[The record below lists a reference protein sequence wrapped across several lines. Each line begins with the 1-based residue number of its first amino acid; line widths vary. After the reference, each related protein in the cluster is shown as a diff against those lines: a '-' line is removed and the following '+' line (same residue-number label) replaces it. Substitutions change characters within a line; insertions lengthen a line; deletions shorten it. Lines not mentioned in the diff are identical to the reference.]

1 MSGVAKLYL
10 KARFVETQSASGY
23 NAGPVPLWGKTNM
36 RTLRVLLFSVLTI
49 SAAIAQQ
56 DQSQGSA
63 PESAAQAAAKKDKK
77 QPATTSAAT
86 ADKASESAKPAEA
99 KTEANEATD
108 KEEHYDVAEVPP
120 VVTHHQIA
128 LNGKTLNYTATT
140 GRLPIKRGDGKTEA
154 EMFFVAYTL
163 DGQETARRPLTFAFN
178 GGPGSASVWLHMGA
192 LGPKRVVLQPNG
204 FMPAAPYRLEDNP
217 DTLLD
222 RTDIVMVDAMATG
235 YSRAANAELT
245 KKFLG
250 VKGDVQGFGEFIRLY
265 LSRYER
271 WSSPLFLLGESYGTT
286 RAAGIAGY
294 LADHGIAFN
303 GVTLLSMAV
312 DFQTL
317 EWNKSND
324 LPYLLLVPTFNMIA
338 GYHHKLSADLTQD
351 VAKTREEVVRWSNN
365 EYALA
370 LGKGD
375 AITPEERRKIVEQLS
390 RYIGLKPEVI
400 EAHDLRIDVPTF
412 TKELL
417 LDRKLISGRLDGRF
431 TSPNPGDERGGYD
444 PTSAAILPPYTSAFN
459 NYLRTELNY
468 KSDMPYRVF
477 AYDQPGFQTWEW
489 GNAVEGFPSTASGL
503 RSAMIKNP
511 YMKILVMEG
520 YYDLATP
527 FAAANWTMDHLD
539 LDGQYRQNISYSTYG
554 SGHMVY
560 IDRAE
565 HDKMKKDLVE
575 FMEKCLPK

>member
-1 MSGVAKLYL
+1 MKTLGAFLLMVLATSLVA
-10 KARFVETQSASGY
+10 
-23 NAGPVPLWGKTNM
+23 
-36 RTLRVLLFSVLTI
+36 
-49 SAAIAQQ
+49 AQQ
-56 DQSQGSA
+56 DQSTETTDSGKQSA
-63 PESAAQAAAKKDKK
+63 SQKNKNKKESAGAPDKSAENAK
-77 QPATTSAAT
+77 PP
-86 ADKASESAKPAEA
+86 ESAKPGEA
-99 KTEANEATD
+99 SKPEEATD

-120 VVTHHQIA
+120 VVTHHQIS
-128 LNGKTLNYTATT
+128 LNGKTLNYTATA
-140 GRLPIKRGDGKTEA
+140 GRLPIKRGDGKIEA

-163 DGQETARRPLTFAFN
+163 DGQDAGKRPLTFAFN

-192 LGPKRVVLQPNG
+192 LGPKRVVLEQNG
-204 FMPAAPYRLEDNP
+204 FMPAAPYRTEDNP

-222 RTDIVMVDAMATG
+222 RSDIVMVDAISTG
-235 YSRAANAELT
+235 YSRAATAELT

-250 VKGDVQGFGEFIRLY
+250 VKGDVQAFGEFIRLY

-294 LADHGIAFN
+294 LADHGISFN
-303 GVTLLSMAV
+303 GVTLLSMAL

-324 LPYLLLVPTFNMIA
+324 LPYFLLVPTFSMIA
-338 GYHHKLSADLTQD
+338 SYHHKLPADLAAD
-351 VAKTREEVVRWSNN
+351 MSKTREEVVRWSMND
-365 EYALA
+365 YALA
-370 LGKGD
+370 LAKGD
-375 AITPEERRKIVEQLS
+375 AMTADERRRMVEQLA
-390 RYIGLKPEVI
+390 RYTGLRPEVVD
-400 EAHDLRIDVPTF
+400 AHNLRIDVPTF
-412 TKELL
+412 THELL
-417 LDRKLISGRLDGRF
+417 LDQKLVTGRLDGRF
-431 TSPNPGDERGGYD
+431 TSPSPDGERMYD

-477 AYDQPGFQTWEW
+477 AYDDVSFRTWEW
-489 GNAVEGFPSTASGL
+489 GNAVEGFPSTAGGL

-511 YMKILVMEG
+511 YLKILVMEG

-527 FAAANWTMDHLD
+527 FAAANWTMDHLN
-539 LDGQYRQNISYSTYG
+539 LDAKYRQNVSYATYN

-565 HDKMKKDLVE
+565 HNKMKKDLVE
-575 FMEKCLPK
+575 FMEKCLK

>member
-1 MSGVAKLYL
+1 MKILI
-10 KARFVETQSASGY
+10 
-23 NAGPVPLWGKTNM
+23 
-36 RTLRVLLFSVLTI
+36 VLFIAVLTI
-49 SAAIAQQ
+49 PFAAAQQ
-56 DQSQGSA
+56 EQSQDTTSENA
-63 PESAAQAAAKKDKK
+63 KQAASKKDKK
-77 QPATTSAAT
+77 QSTPASATTS
-86 ADKASESAKPAEA
+86 DKSAENAKPAEPP
-99 KTEANEATD
+99 KTDSNEATD

-120 VVTHHQIA
+120 TVTHHQIA
-128 LNGKTLNYTATT
+128 LNGKTLSYTATT
-140 GRLPIKRGDGKTEA
+140 GRLPIKRDDGKIEA

-163 DGQETARRPLTFAFN
+163 DGQETGKRPLTFAFN

-222 RTDIVMVDAMATG
+222 RSDIVMVDAMSTG
-235 YSRAANAELT
+235 YSRAATAELT

-250 VKGDVQGFGEFIRLY
+250 VKGDIQGFGEFIRLY

-271 WSSPLFLLGESYGTT
+271 WNSPLFLLGESYGTT

-294 LADHGIAFN
+294 LADHGISFN

-351 VAKTREEVVRWSNN
+351 VAKTREEVVRWSTND
-365 EYALA
+365 YALA

-375 AITPEERRKIVEQLS
+375 ALTPEEHRKIVEQLS
-390 RYIGLKPEVI
+390 RYIGLRPEVI

-412 TKELL
+412 SKELL
-417 LDRKLISGRLDGRF
+417 LDQKLVSGRLDGRF
-431 TSPNPGDERGGYD
+431 TSPNPDGDREYD
-444 PTSAAILPPYTSAFN
+444 PTGAAILPPYTSAFN

-477 AYDQPGFQTWEW
+477 AYDQQGFQKWEW
-489 GNAVEGFPSTASGL
+489 GTAVEGFPSTAGGL
-503 RSAMIKNP
+503 RSALIKNP
-511 YMKILVMEG
+511 YMKVLVMEG

-539 LDGQYRQNISYSTYG
+539 LDAKYRQNISYATYG
-554 SGHMVY
+554 AGHMVY
-560 IDRAE
+560 IDRTE
-565 HDKMKKDLVE
+565 HDKMKKDLID
-575 FMEKCLPK
+575 FMEKCLTK

>member
-1 MSGVAKLYL
+1 
-10 KARFVETQSASGY
+10 
-23 NAGPVPLWGKTNM
+23 M
-36 RTLRVLLFSVLTI
+36 RTLAVAFLAVLMI
-49 SAAIAQQ
+49 SFTVAQQ
-56 DQSQGSA
+56 SENQDATS
-63 PESAAQAAAKKDKK
+63 ENAKPGASKQDKK
-77 QPATTSAAT
+77 QTASTNAAT
-86 ADKASESAKPAEA
+86 PEKPAEPPKA
-99 KTEANEATD
+99 DANEATD
-108 KEEHYDVAEVPP
+108 KEEHFDVAEVPP
-120 VVTHHQIA
+120 IVTRHQIA
-128 LNGKTLNYTATT
+128 VNGKTLSYTATA
-140 GRLPIKRGDGKTEA
+140 GRLPIKRGDGKIEA

-163 DGQETARRPLTFAFN
+163 DGQDAGKRPLTFAFN

-222 RTDIVMVDAMATG
+222 RSDIVMVDAMSTG
-235 YSRAANAELT
+235 YSRAATAELT

-250 VKGDVQGFGEFIRLY
+250 VKGDVQAFGEFIRLY
-265 LSRYER
+265 LSRYDR

-286 RAAGIAGY
+286 RAAGLAGY

-338 GYHHKLSADLTQD
+338 GYHHKLAADLTQD
-351 VAKTREEVVRWSNN
+351 MAKTRDEVVRWATND
-365 EYALA
+365 YALA

-375 AITPEERRKIVEQLS
+375 AMTPEEHRKIVEQLS
-390 RYIGLKPEVI
+390 RYIGLRPEVI
-400 EAHDLRIDVPTF
+400 EAHNLRIDVPTF
-412 TKELL
+412 SHELL
-417 LDRKLISGRLDGRF
+417 LDQKLITGRLDGRF
-431 TSPNPGDERGGYD
+431 SSPNPDEDRYFYD

-477 AYDQPGFQTWEW
+477 AYDEVGFSKWEW
-489 GNAVEGFPSTASGL
+489 GNAVEGFPSTAGGL

-539 LDGQYRQNISYSTYG
+539 LGSQFRQNISYGTYNA
-554 SGHMVY
+554 GHMVY

-565 HDKMKKDLVE
+565 HDKMKKDLVD
-575 FMEKCLPK
+575 FMEKCLPR

>member
-1 MSGVAKLYL
+1 
-10 KARFVETQSASGY
+10 
-23 NAGPVPLWGKTNM
+23 M
-36 RTLRVLLFSVLTI
+36 RILVVLFFAVMTI
-49 SAAIAQQ
+49 PFAVAQQ
-56 DQSQGSA
+56 SQPSDTTTENA
-63 PESAAQAAAKKDKK
+63 KQAAAKKDKSK
-77 QPATTSAAT
+77 KEPAANASTP
-86 ADKASESAKPAEA
+86 DKAAESSKPVEA
-99 KTEANEATD
+99 PKADSGEATEKD
-108 KEEHYDVAEVPP
+108 EHYDVAEVPP
-120 VVTHHQIA
+120 VVTHHQIT
-128 LNGKTLNYTATT
+128 LNGKTLSYTATT
-140 GRLPIKRGDGKTEA
+140 GRLPLKREDGKTEA

-163 DGQETARRPLTFAFN
+163 DGQDAGKRPLTFAFN

-192 LGPKRVVLQPNG
+192 LGPKRVVLQANG
-204 FMPAAPYRLEDNP
+204 FMPAAPFRVEENP

-222 RTDIVMVDAMATG
+222 RSDIVMVDAMATG
-235 YSRAANAELT
+235 YSRAATAELT

-250 VKGDVQGFGEFIRLY
+250 VKGDVQAFGEFIRLY
-265 LSRYER
+265 LSRYDR
-271 WSSPLFLLGESYGTT
+271 WNSPLFLLGESYGTT

-338 GYHHKLSADLTQD
+338 AYHHKLAGDLTQD
-351 VAKTREEVVRWSNN
+351 MAKTREEVVRWSTN

-375 AITPEERRKIVEQLS
+375 AMTPEEHRKIVDQLS
-390 RYIGLKPEVI
+390 RYVGLRPEVI
-400 EAHDLRIDVPTF
+400 EAHNLRIDVPTF
-412 TKELL
+412 SRELL
-417 LDRKLISGRLDGRF
+417 LDQKLVAGRLDGRF
-431 TSPNPGDERGGYD
+431 SSPDPDEDRSFYD
-444 PTSAAILPPYTSAFN
+444 PTSAAILPPYTSEFN

-468 KSDMPYRVF
+468 KSDAPYRVF
-477 AYDQPGFQTWEW
+477 AYDQPGFRTWDW
-489 GNAVEGFPSTASGL
+489 GNAEEGFPSTAGGL

-527 FAAANWTMDHLD
+527 FAAANWTMDHLG
-539 LDGQYRQNISYSTYG
+539 LDGQFRQNVSYATYNA
-554 SGHMVY
+554 GHMVY

-565 HDKMKKDLVE
+565 HDKMKKDLVV
-575 FMEKCLPK
+575 FMDKCLPK

>member
-1 MSGVAKLYL
+1 
-10 KARFVETQSASGY
+10 
-23 NAGPVPLWGKTNM
+23 M
-36 RTLRVLLFSVLTI
+36 RILVVVLFAVMTI
-49 SAAIAQQ
+49 SSAVAQQ
-56 DQSQGSA
+56 NQSQNTT
-63 PESAAQAAAKKDKK
+63 PESAKQVTSRKDKDKK
-77 QPATTSAAT
+77 QPTPASTVTP
-86 ADKASESAKPAEA
+86 DKATETGKPAEPPKA
-99 KTEANEATD
+99 ESSEAADKDRD

-120 VVTHHQIA
+120 VITHHQVA
-128 LNGKTLNYTATT
+128 LNGKTLSYTATT
-140 GRLPIKRGDGKTEA
+140 GRLPIKRGDGKIEA

-163 DGQETARRPLTFAFN
+163 DGQDSARRPLTFAFN

-192 LGPKRVVLQPNG
+192 LGPKRVVLQANG

-222 RTDIVMVDAMATG
+222 RSDIVMVDAMATG
-235 YSRAANAELT
+235 CSRAATAELA

-250 VKGDVQGFGEFIRLY
+250 VKGDVQAFGEFIRLY
-265 LSRYER
+265 ISRYER

-324 LPYLLLVPTFNMIA
+324 LPYFLLVPTFNMIA
-338 GYHHKLSADLTQD
+338 GYHHKLAGELSQD
-351 VAKTREEVVRWSNN
+351 MAKTRDEVIRWSLTD
-365 EYALA
+365 YALA

-375 AITPEERRKIVEQLS
+375 AMTPDEHRKIVEQLS
-390 RYIGLKPEVI
+390 RYLGLRPEVI
-400 EAHDLRIDVPTF
+400 EANNLRIDVPTF

-417 LDRKLISGRLDGRF
+417 LDQKLIVGRLDGRF
-431 TSPNPGDERGGYD
+431 SSPNPGDDHFFD
-444 PTSAAILPPYTSAFN
+444 PASAAILPPYTSAFN

-477 AYDQPGFQTWEW
+477 AYDQPGFRDWEW
-489 GNAVEGFPSTASGL
+489 GNAVQGFPSTASGL

-527 FAAANWTMDHLD
+527 FAAANSTMDHLN
-539 LDGQYRQNISYSTYG
+539 LEGQLRQNVSYATYN

-565 HDKMKKDLVE
+565 HNQMKRILVDY
-575 FMEKCLPK
+575 MEKGLPK

>member
-1 MSGVAKLYL
+1 
-10 KARFVETQSASGY
+10 
-23 NAGPVPLWGKTNM
+23 M
-36 RTLRVLLFSVLTI
+36 RILMVLFCAVLTI
-49 SAAIAQQ
+49 PFAVAQQ
-56 DQSQGSA
+56 DQSQDTTSETA
-63 PESAAQAAAKKDKK
+63 KLAASKKDKK
-77 QPATTSAAT
+77 QATPANAAT
-86 ADKASESAKPAEA
+86 PDKSAESGKPAEPPKVEQA
-99 KTEANEATD
+99 EATD

-120 VVTHHQIA
+120 VITHHQVT
-128 LNGKTLNYTATT
+128 LNGKTLSYTATA
-140 GRLPIKRGDGKTEA
+140 GRLPLKRGDGKTEA

-163 DGQETARRPLTFAFN
+163 DGQDAAKRPLTFAFN

-192 LGPKRVVLQPNG
+192 LGPKRVVLQSNG

-222 RTDIVMVDAMATG
+222 RSDIVMVDAMSTG
-235 YSRAANAELT
+235 YSRAATAELA

-250 VKGDVQGFGEFIRLY
+250 VKGDVQAFGEFIRLY
-265 LSRYER
+265 ISRYDR

-324 LPYLLLVPTFNMIA
+324 LPYFLLVPTFNMIA
-338 GYHHKLSADLTQD
+338 GYHHKLSADLMQD
-351 VAKTREEVVRWSNN
+351 VAKTREEVVRWSSND
-365 EYALA
+365 YALA

-375 AITPEERRKIVEQLS
+375 TLAPEERQKIVEQLS
-390 RYIGLKPEVI
+390 RYIGLRPEVI
-400 EAHDLRIDVPTF
+400 EAHNLRIDVPTF
-412 TKELL
+412 TRELL
-417 LDRKLISGRLDGRF
+417 LDRKLVTGRLDGRF
-431 TSPNPGDERGGYD
+431 SSPNPNPGDERGYD
-444 PTSAAILPPYTSAFN
+444 PTSAAILPPYNSAFN

-477 AYDQPGFQTWEW
+477 AYDEPGFQSWDW
-489 GNAVEGFPSTASGL
+489 GNAEKGFPSTAGGL

-527 FAAANWTMDHLD
+527 YFAANYALQHLD
-539 LDGQYRQNISYSTYG
+539 LPPKYRENISYATYEA
-554 SGHMVY
+554 GHMVY
-560 IDRAE
+560 LPTE
-565 HDKMKKDLVE
+565 GLKKMKADQAN
-575 FMEKCLPK
+575 FMVKAGAH

>member
-1 MSGVAKLYL
+1 
-10 KARFVETQSASGY
+10 
-23 NAGPVPLWGKTNM
+23 M
-36 RTLRVLLFSVLTI
+36 RILIVLFCAVLTI
-49 SAAIAQQ
+49 PFAVAQQ
-56 DQSQGSA
+56 DQSQDTTS
-63 PESAAQAAAKKDKK
+63 ESAKQSTSKKDKK
-77 QPATTSAAT
+77 QATPASAAT
-86 ADKASESAKPAEA
+86 PDKSAESGRPAEPPKAESA
-99 KTEANEATD
+99 EATD
-108 KEEHYDVAEVPP
+108 KEEHYDVAKVPP
-120 VVTHHQIA
+120 VITHHQIA
-128 LNGKTLNYTATT
+128 LNGKTLSYTATA
-140 GRLPIKRGDGKTEA
+140 GRLPLKRGDGKTEA

-163 DGQETARRPLTFAFN
+163 DGQEAGKRPLTFAFN

-222 RTDIVMVDAMATG
+222 HSDIVMVDAMSTG
-235 YSRAANAELT
+235 YSRAATAELT

-250 VKGDVQGFGEFIRLY
+250 VKGDVQAFGEFIRLY
-265 LSRYER
+265 ISRYDR

-324 LPYLLLVPTFNMIA
+324 LPYFLLVPTFNMIA

-351 VAKTREEVVRWSNN
+351 VAKTREEVVRWSSND
-365 EYALA
+365 YALA

-375 AITPEERRKIVEQLS
+375 TLTPEEHRKIVEQLS
-390 RYIGLKPEVI
+390 RYIGLRPEVI
-400 EAHDLRIDVPTF
+400 EAHNLRIDVPTF

-417 LDRKLISGRLDGRF
+417 LNQKLVSGRFDGRF
-431 TSPNPGDERGGYD
+431 SSPNPDDDRFYD
-444 PTSAAILPPYTSAFN
+444 PTSAAILPPYNSAFN

-477 AYDQPGFQTWEW
+477 AYDEPGFRSWDW
-489 GNAVEGFPSTASGL
+489 GNAEQGFPSTAGGL

-539 LDGQYRQNISYSTYG
+539 LSPQFRESVSYATYNA
-554 SGHMVY
+554 GHMVY

-565 HDKMKKDLVE
+565 HNKMKKDLVD

>member
-1 MSGVAKLYL
+1 MKILA
-10 KARFVETQSASGY
+10 
-23 NAGPVPLWGKTNM
+23 
-36 RTLRVLLFSVLTI
+36 VLFFAVLTI
-49 SAAIAQQ
+49 PFTVAQQ
-56 DQSQGSA
+56 DQDA
-63 PESAAQAAAKKDKK
+63 TAESAKQAASKKDKK
-77 QPATTSAAT
+77 QTTAASAVTPDKT
-86 ADKASESAKPAEA
+86 AESSKPAEPA
-99 KTEANEATD
+99 KTETSEAAD
-108 KEEHYDVAEVPP
+108 KEEHYDVAEVTP
-120 VVTHHQIA
+120 VATHHKMT
-128 LNGKTLNYTATT
+128 LNGKTLNYTATA
-140 GRLPIKRGDGKTEA
+140 GRLPIKRDDGKTEA

-163 DGQETARRPLTFAFN
+163 DGQESAKRPLTFSFN

-192 LGPKRVVLQPNG
+192 LGPKRVVLQANG

-222 RTDIVMVDAMATG
+222 RSDIVMVDAMATG

-250 VKGDVQGFGEFIRLY
+250 VKGDVQAFGEFIRLY
-265 LSRYER
+265 ISRYDR

-324 LPYLLLVPTFNMIA
+324 LPYFLLVPTFNMIA
-338 GYHHKLSADLTQD
+338 GYHHKLAADLTQD
-351 VAKTREEVVRWSNN
+351 VAKTRDEVVRWSSN

-375 AITPEERRKIVEQLS
+375 AMTPEEHRKMVEQLA
-390 RYIGLKPEVI
+390 RYIGLRPEVV
-400 EAHDLRIDVPTF
+400 EEHNLRIDVPTF
-412 TKELL
+412 THELL
-417 LDRKLISGRLDGRF
+417 LDQKLVTGRLDGRF
-431 TSPNPGDERGGYD
+431 SSPNPGSDHFYD
-444 PTSAAILPPYTSAFN
+444 PTGAAILPPYTSAFN
-459 NYLRTELNY
+459 NYLRTELSY

-477 AYDQPGFQTWEW
+477 AYDQPGFQKWEW
-489 GNAVEGFPSTASGL
+489 GNAVEGFPSTAGGL

-539 LDGQYRQNISYSTYG
+539 LGPQLRQNISYATYN

-560 IDRAE
+560 VDRAE
-565 HDKMKKDLVE
+565 HDKMKKDLVD
-575 FMEKCLPK
+575 FMEKCLPR